1 MGMLFADLCAGTCR
15 PYDCAVQQAVGD
27 DMQVKKIFLA
37 SSEELSNDR
46 RAFEL
51 MIGRLNKQWRER
63 GIIFDLVVW
72 EYFIDAMSPSP
83 DGLQQE
89 YNKAVEACD
98 IFVMMFFTK
107 VGRYTLE
114 EFETAIAKLA
124 AGTGPRIYTYFR
136 NDFILTGDIDDNIKS
151 LLEFKARLRNLKKHY
166 LTEYRNTEDLQ
177 WKFSRQL
184 EMLYGSDSLS
194 SLDVT
199 DSTPKTK
206 IGEAALVLSYRQ
218 LLASERP
225 DRADEGRLRAAVQ
238 RASRLVRD
246 AIFNMAYELRREN
259 WATDKH
265 LMERTIPVFEA
276 LIRADPNWH
285 APHGQLGYALK
296 DKALPD
302 WEGAKASLDRA
313 VELRGEERGGLYY
326 QYNRAVCAIHLD
338 PYYSAT
344 PRKPADEAM
353 HNAIVGII
361 KHAKRDLGANWER
374 VLNSADSAAI
384 RSWLQLNGSPRLR

>member
-1 MGMLFADLCAGTCR
+1 MLGGA
-15 PYDCAVQQAVGD
+15 
-27 DMQVKKIFLA
+27 MQVKKIFLA
-37 SSEELSNDR
+37 SSEELEDDR

-51 MIGRLNKQWRER
+51 MIGRLNQQWRQR

-72 EYFIDAMSPSP
+72 EYFIDAMSKE
-83 DGLQQE
+83 GLQKE

-114 EFETAIAKLA
+114 EFQKATARLA
-124 AGTGPRIYTYFR
+124 AGSGPRIYTYFR
-136 NDFILTGDIDDNIKS
+136 NDFILTGDIDDSIRS
-151 LLEFKARLRNLKKHY
+151 LLDFKTKLRELNHY

-177 WKFSRQL
+177 WQFSRQL
-184 EMLYGSDSLS
+184 EMLFGSDGATALE
-194 SLDVT
+194 VT

-206 IGEAALVLSYRQ
+206 IGEAALLLCYRQ

-225 DRADEGRLRAAVQ
+225 EQEDQQRLQAAVQ

-246 AIFNMAYELRREN
+246 TIFNMTCEVRREN

-276 LIRADPNWH
+276 LVRADPNWH

-296 DKALPD
+296 DKVVPD
-302 WEGAKASLDRA
+302 WERAKASLDKA
-313 VELRGEERGGLYY
+313 VELRGTDSGEGIYY
-326 QYNRAVCAIHLD
+326 QYNRALCAINLD
-338 PYYSAT
+338 PGYIAT
-344 PRKPADEAM
+344 PRKPADEATR
-353 HNAIVGII
+353 NSIVEIL
-361 KHAKRDLGANWER
+361 KQAKRDLYDDWER
-374 VLNSADSAAI
+374 LLQWPDSSAI
-384 RSWLQLNGSPRLR
+384 REWLQLNGSPRLR